1 MLFLQLLAN
10 GIIAGS
16 VYALLGLGFGIIF
29 SATRTFHFAHGAVYS
44 MAGYLVFQFHVFWH
58 LPLTISITLSLLAA
72 VCLGVAIEGLI
83 YSPLR
88 RVGASS
94 MEILLSS
101 LGLFILLQNLMIILW
116 RSDPRVLP
124 VAEEIRKG
132 ISIGGIWITTL
143 QVIIIAISLI
153 LWAVLLVFS
162 YKTKM
167 GKAVRALESDPEMTE
182 IVGID
187 PVHIRFLVYGMGSA
201 LAGVSAILAT
211 MDMGI
216 DPNSGIMALLIA
228 VIAVI
233 VGGIGNYSGT
243 ALAGLLLG
251 IVENMGI
258 WKIPSEWKS
267 SIAFGILVIFIL
279 FRPTGL
285 LKKT

>member
-16 VYALLGLGFGIIF
+16 VYALLGLGFGIIY

-44 MAGYLVFQFHVFWH
+44 MAGYLAFHFHVFWH
-58 LPLTISITLSLLAA
+58 LPLALAIALSLLGAIL
-72 VCLGVAIEGLI
+72 LGIGIEGLI
-83 YSPLR
+83 YRPLR
-88 RVGASS
+88 GVGASS

-101 LGLFILLQNLMIILW
+101 LGLFILLQNFMIILW

-124 VAEEIRKG
+124 VAEAIRKG
-132 ISIGGIWITTL
+132 VEIGGIWVTYL
-143 QVIIIAISLI
+143 QLIIIAISLGI
-153 LWAVLLVFS
+153 WGILLVFS
-162 YKTKM
+162 QRTKM
-167 GKAVRALESDPEMTE
+167 GKAIRALESDPEMTE

-187 PVHIRFLVYGMGSA
+187 PAHIRFLAYGIGSA
-201 LAGVSAILAT
+201 LAGISAILAT

-251 IVENMGI
+251 IAENMGI

-267 SIAFGILVIFIL
+267 SIAFGVLVIFIL